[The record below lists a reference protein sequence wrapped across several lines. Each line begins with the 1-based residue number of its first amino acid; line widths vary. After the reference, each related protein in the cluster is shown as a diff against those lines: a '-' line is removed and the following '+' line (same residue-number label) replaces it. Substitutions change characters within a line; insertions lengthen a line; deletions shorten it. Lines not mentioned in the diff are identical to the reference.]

1 MGAKREERIMD
12 ERRNAFESKKTNK
25 TDARLECPSRIFDV
39 EHNEN
44 VLQQK
49 NGRIEHGDGTLVGR
63 ERNLSQPRRKMTT
76 R

>member
-44 VLQQK
+44 VLQQQK
-49 NGRIEHGDGTLVGR
+49 TAELSMEMARSLDESEIFHNHA
-63 ERNLSQPRRKMTT
+63 ER
-76 R
+76 